1 VSEAFAPPERVG
13 FVGLGQ
19 MGAPMARGLAR
30 AGFRLALLDA
40 RPGAA
45 AALGLE
51 AELPADA
58 AALGAAC
65 RVAVTMLPDGNAVRE
80 VVLGARGLAAGL
92 ARGSVIID
100 MSSSS
105 PVGTRA
111 LGDALAA
118 SGIALIDAPV
128 SGGVKRAIDGSLAIM
143 AGGDAAVI
151 ERCRPVLAAM
161 GRHIFPTGPLGSGH
175 AMKALNNYVSA
186 AGLAAA
192 VEAVLA
198 GSRFGLDPRT
208 IVGVL
213 NASTGKNNSTENKF
227 PQFIL
232 PRDFSSGFSLGL
244 MVKDLRTALDVA
256 HATGTP
262 APLAESVVAAWA
274 DAERL
279 LGPQADHTA
288 VVQYWE
294 ALAEEQARA

>member
-1 VSEAFAPPERVG
+1 VSGPFAPPERVG

-19 MGAPMARGLAR
+19 MGAPMARNLAR
-30 AGFRLALLDA
+30 AGFRLALLDSRA
-40 RPGAA
+40 GAA
-45 AALGLE
+45 AALGID
-51 AELPADA
+51 ADLPADA

-65 RVAVTMLPDGNAVRE
+65 RVAVTMLPDGAVVRD
-80 VVLGARGLAAGL
+80 VVLGERGLAAGL
-92 ARGSVIID
+92 APGSVIID

-105 PVGTRA
+105 PMGTRA
-111 LGDALAA
+111 LGETLAGR
-118 SGIALIDAPV
+118 GIALVDAPV
-128 SGGVKRAIDGSLAIM
+128 SGGVKRAVDGSLAIM

-151 ERCRPVLAAM
+151 ERCQAVLAAM
-161 GRHIFPTGPLGSGH
+161 GRQIFATGPLGSGH

-198 GSRFGLDPRT
+198 GSRFGLDPQT
-208 IVGVL
+208 VVGVL
-213 NASTGKNNSTENKF
+213 NASTGRNNSTENKF

-232 PRDFSSGFSLGL
+232 PRNFASGFSLGL

-288 VVQYWE
+288 VVRYWE
-294 ALAEEQARA
+294 ALAEEQGRA